1 MDNLRAQIEQLAS
14 DEGKTELEI
23 ITMLQVAAN
32 HTNNQ
37 ELLEQLCE
45 LKWDYI
51 D

>member
-1 MDNLRAQIEQLAS
+1 MDNLKAQVEQLAR
-14 DEGKTELEI
+14 DKCKTEIEI
-23 ITMLQVAAN
+23 ITLLQVAAN